1 MINFSRA
8 ATILEELAEKMDFRD
23 ASKKL
28 FVHTSIATVQRL
40 GYILEEVLGQKD
52 VAEVLYTELLSYARS
67 FRYVPLSTNRSKK
80 NAEKNTRWKVD
91 INLTIE
97 TDEI

>member
-1 MINFSRA
+1 MNW
-8 ATILEELAEKMDFRD
+8 LEEIRTANGM
-23 ASKKL
+23 S
-28 FVHTSIATVQRL
+28 
-40 GYILEEVLGQKD
+40 QKE
-52 VAEVLYTELLSYARS
+52 VAEALYTELLLYAGR